1 MACERCL
8 SDLDIECNVIAG
20 KAYAKQSEN
29 IRYLDVNHAWNQ
41 VKLNNE
47 WYNVD
52 VTWISINDDDDKKMK
67 NLLVDDETF
76 KNHSNTGAYIVHK
89 CNKTHSRQREM
100 YNKVKNIKNVLK
112 AYDEGNRST
121 VLQYNVPDSTDY
133 GDIEEAKEQIIDK
146 EIE

>member
-1 MACERCL
+1 
-8 SDLDIECNVIAG
+8 
-20 KAYAKQSEN
+20 
-29 IRYLDVNHAWNQ
+29 
-41 VKLNNE
+41 
-47 WYNVD
+47 
-52 VTWISINDDDDKKMK
+52 
-67 NLLVDDETF
+67 
-76 KNHSNTGAYIVHK
+76 
-89 CNKTHSRQREM
+89 M